1 MKQTRRKIRKKIPK
15 RKSCRRQRG
24 GDDILINKIDV
35 LLTYKLCELSPEQ
48 KLLLKSHL
56 HDKTI
61 GEIAEQ
67 KLIPRMACFMQNV
80 DSVYDAADTP
90 YKQIQ
95 KYPRLREFFDKFFG
109 MTWLE
114 FSTLT
119 KDKLQTMGI
128 PAHAVVPLLKILEK
142 YNNVDDLQMQIT
154 YTTNRFVSKRTKLN
168 NK

>member
-35 LLTYKLCELSPEQ
+35 LLTYKLCELSSEQ
-48 KLLLKSHL
+48 KLLLKSYL

-61 GEIAEQ
+61 IDIAHSH
-67 KLIPRMACFMQNV
+67 LIPRMSCFMENV
-80 DSVYDAADTP
+80 DDVYDAADTP

-95 KYPRLREFFDKFFG
+95 TYHRFREFFDKFFG

-128 PAHAVVPLLKILEK
+128 PAHAVVPLLKILQNYK
-142 YNNVDDLQMQIT
+142 NVDDLKMQMI
-154 YTTNRFVSKRTKLN
+154 YTTNKWVRKRKNLN
-168 NK
+168 KK